1 MWWLGTTAKVTGS
14 DESRSRQDET
24 DLAHVPQG
32 AYMISIC
39 LIDEMIHGVAN
50 WQLLLSYGP
59 KHWFWQFGGYE
70 RLPEVREG
78 RFKIMGWSQLYHSD
92 VNPDWLRQ
100 EKSWMTS
107 ISCFHMYRPYSTGI
121 VRRKKKMWWSMPITM
136 SVIDRWWPCEKR
148 QQALIH
154 VAKLRWTLLA
164 ERAKELTLAKSHL
177 ILSTRDLWK
186 AALQRL

>member
-1 MWWLGTTAKVTGS
+1 M
-14 DESRSRQDET
+14 D
-24 DLAHVPQG
+24 
-32 AYMISIC
+32 
-39 LIDEMIHGVAN
+39 
-50 WQLLLSYGP
+50 
-59 KHWFWQFGGYE
+59 
-70 RLPEVREG
+70 
-78 RFKIMGWSQLYHSD
+78 WSQLYHSN

-136 SVIDRWWPCEKR
+136 SVIDRWWPCEKP
-148 QQALIH
+148 QQRLIH
-154 VAKLRWTLLA
+154 VAKLRLTLLA

-186 AALQRL
+186 AALRGYNTWPGSGCLSSSEYALPNFRERGISIRMEISNQDRMSNEIVVLGSGQESLS